1 MADRDP
7 HQDGDREGP
16 AGEVAHGFS
25 EVVGDRL
32 VAGEERPGFEEQE
45 EEDRA
50 DEGRDQKGEEIAA
63 IDDQG

>member
-1 MADRDP
+1 MAERDP

-16 AGEVAHGFS
+16 AREAAHGFS

-32 VAGEERPGFEEQE
+32 VAGEERPGFEDHE

-50 DEGRDQKGEEIAA
+50 DECRDQKREEIAA